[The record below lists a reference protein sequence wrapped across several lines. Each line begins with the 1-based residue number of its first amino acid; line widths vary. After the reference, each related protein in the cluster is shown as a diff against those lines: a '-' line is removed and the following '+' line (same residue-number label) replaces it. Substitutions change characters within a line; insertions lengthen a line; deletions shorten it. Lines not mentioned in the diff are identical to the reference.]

1 MAPDS
6 SPQNELDQQE
16 LRSGG
21 LFRFLMNRLRNDQ
34 DAYDL
39 AQEAY
44 MRYFQVARAEVIHKP
59 RSYLFRVAQN
69 LVYEFRLRQSRERE
83 VLMVDSDVFDSE
95 AGKVADPDNIDPSEA
110 LDRAQL
116 VNRVLMQ
123 VPPGYRKVLI
133 MSKRDGMSSAQI
145 ADTLGLSQRS
155 VEKYLAR
162 ALAYARLA
170 VWK

>member
-1 MAPDS
+1 
-6 SPQNELDQQE
+6 
-16 LRSGG
+16 
-21 LFRFLMNRLRNDQ
+21 
-34 DAYDL
+34 
-39 AQEAY
+39 
-44 MRYFQVARAEVIHKP
+44 
-59 RSYLFRVAQN
+59 
-69 LVYEFRLRQSRERE
+69 
-83 VLMVDSDVFDSE
+83 
-95 AGKVADPDNIDPSEA
+95 
-110 LDRAQL
+110 
-116 VNRVLMQ
+116 MQ